1 MQITKKA
8 PNIILAVITVA
19 AFIWCSFSANMM
31 EQFLHMRGTA
41 NLIGSIAQ
49 WISMTGFVAAPAALL
64 YEESRC
70 RTICIFAV
78 LPASVTAAAFSRAY
92 FSVHT
97 PAPYEIAAYI
107 CANAA
112 MLASCLYLLFTDKPG
127 NHGTLPRAAL
137 LFALLLA
144 GVLPLNIF
152 MQSRTLL
159 TAAPLRFYNFGLWH
173 FFFIALLVAATIGLY
188 LLMRNKGKP
197 ERVTALYLLSMV
209 LLHQLCMRFSFVRL
223 QDYQTAHGIVGAL
236 PLYVCSFGVVLLP
249 IAVLSGSAFFQ
260 GALFMINCPGAI
272 IAFVWPNTG
281 PVTIFHYNVT
291 YFVFSHILLFVTTAH
306 LAISADGMPRRAHL
320 AHLSYAILA
329 YYLLMVV
336 LNGIAVRFGNGYDPN
351 FSYVAQCPLPLP
363 LHKILPVR
371 LGMFT
376 FSPIYLLILCAVQF
390 CLCLVAYFL
399 CKLFALIFSRLKRGP
414 CANQTV

>member
-1 MQITKKA
+1 MK
-8 PNIILAVITVA
+8 
-19 AFIWCSFSANMM
+19 
-31 EQFLHMRGTA
+31 
-41 NLIGSIAQ
+41 
-49 WISMTGFVAAPAALL
+49 
-64 YEESRC
+64 
-70 RTICIFAV
+70 
-78 LPASVTAAAFSRAY
+78 
-92 FSVHT
+92 
-97 PAPYEIAAYI
+97 
-107 CANAA
+107 
-112 MLASCLYLLFTDKPG
+112 
-127 NHGTLPRAAL
+127 
-137 LFALLLA
+137 
-144 GVLPLNIF
+144 
-152 MQSRTLL
+152 
-159 TAAPLRFYNFGLWH
+159 
-173 FFFIALLVAATIGLY
+173 
-188 LLMRNKGKP
+188 NKGKP

-351 FSYVAQCPLPLP
+351 FSYVAQCPLASAQNTACSPRHVYL
-363 LHKILPVR
+363 
-371 LGMFT
+371 FT
-376 FSPIYLLILCAVQF
+376 D
-390 CLCLVAYFL
+390 
-399 CKLFALIFSRLKRGP
+399 LFAHPMRGTVLSVPRCIFFMQIVRPYLFTVKTRTLRQSNRLNRYL
-414 CANQTV
+414 